1 MAPYGATQGRTCA
14 LRQNST
20 LIQNSAASPV
30 AEFISQDAAQ
40 LNNPA
45 VYLVVFRSLI
55 NRCSRLG
62 RDICEVHKVL
72 YGIYR
77 GFTLF
82 YTTMRTLCSPFAH
95 LLGGAPSSASSN
107 ITDSENRP
115 WTHIGE
121 AKDHLFD
128 ELEQLYWTG
137 VEQALESVVITLKAW
152 ESDKLNNVSLP
163 DESDNFVH
171 GFDTFIDQVSEGSHQ
186 FADKIRRKKGRV
198 KPVPKQD
205 YVLALEQSALG
216 ATTEYESSKLKAAI
230 REAVEDQEPELP
242 LRRRTRMLLQ
252 AIGLLDIEKLVE
264 HRPPLD
270 NLSFWKR
277 PAVPQLQLQEY
288 SKSGFPILTSL
299 QCSSC
304 RSIIR
309 SSMYCKNE
317 ENEVGEQ
324 TPVDRIC
331 EDCYRE
337 KGIGESAYMKMY
349 KHCILDEIITPHIS
363 RKICM
368 CDDVPHRDPQG
379 KNLDLFPVS
388 KDARHRKAVIP
399 GTVECGLLKLGE
411 AVAEAKYSGMR
422 TIGSKKKIGQKKRN
436 LADEKRHDDK
446 QRADETK
453 HKQKQ
458 RPKIMT
464 QQSQQA
470 PERDAISGTAV
481 GIEEAEADGDIPFF
495 LKRYTEKYPFG
506 NVHMALRIGP
516 VVIENGVAQ

>member
-1 MAPYGATQGRTCA
+1 
-14 LRQNST
+14 
-20 LIQNSAASPV
+20 
-30 AEFISQDAAQ
+30 
-40 LNNPA
+40 
-45 VYLVVFRSLI
+45 
-55 NRCSRLG
+55 
-62 RDICEVHKVL
+62 
-72 YGIYR
+72 
-77 GFTLF
+77 
-82 YTTMRTLCSPFAH
+82 MRILCSPFAN
-95 LLGGAPSSASSN
+95 LLGGTPSSASSN

-152 ESDKLNNVSLP
+152 ESDKLNEVALP

-171 GFDTFIDQVSEGSHQ
+171 GFDTFIDQVSEESQQ
-186 FADKIRRKKGRV
+186 FANQIRVKKDRGRV
-198 KPVPKQD
+198 RGESMPKKD

-216 ATTEYESSKLKAAI
+216 ATMEYESSKLKADI
-230 REAVEDQEPELP
+230 RQAVEDQEPELP

-252 AIGLLDIEKLVE
+252 AVGLLDIEKLVE

-277 PAVPQLQLQEY
+277 PAVPQLQLREY
-288 SKSGFPILTSL
+288 SKSGFPTLTSL

-304 RSIIR
+304 GSIIR
-309 SSMYCKNE
+309 SSMYCRTE
-317 ENEVGEQ
+317 ENEVGKQ

-337 KGIGESAYMKMY
+337 KDIGEPAYMKMY

-363 RKICM
+363 RKICL
-368 CDDVPHRDPQG
+368 CDDVPHRDPHG
-379 KNLDLFPVS
+379 KSLDLFPVS
-388 KDARHRKAVIP
+388 KDSKHLKSKIP
-399 GTVECGLLKLGE
+399 GTVECGLFKLGE

-422 TIGSKKKIGQKKRN
+422 TIGTKKKIGQKNRN
-436 LADEKRHDDK
+436 LAEEKRYDDK

-453 HKQKQ
+453 LNQKQ

-464 QQSQQA
+464 QQSQHA
-470 PERDAISGTAV
+470 PERDATSGTAV
-481 GIEEAEADGDIPFF
+481 GIEEAEADEDIPFF